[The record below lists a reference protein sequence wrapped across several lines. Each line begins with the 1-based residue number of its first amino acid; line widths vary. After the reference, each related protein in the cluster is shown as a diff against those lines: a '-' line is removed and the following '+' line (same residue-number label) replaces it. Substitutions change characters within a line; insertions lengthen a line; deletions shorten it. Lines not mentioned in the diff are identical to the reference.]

1 MALKPITQQQ
11 FVVLIDQLTSTYW
24 TKVTSPKE
32 SRVQSEYND
41 GSTGT
46 TRKVSGFTTRENV
59 TLTKAFD
66 PIADKAII
74 TWYNSSKGSAST
86 GTSSQGVTPFTV
98 SITPVTNTYQG
109 TTITGVTITLTGCQ
123 VVSIKLPEVD
133 RTGSGTAMLELEIY
147 YEELTMS

>member
-24 TKVTSPKE
+24 SKVTSPKE
-32 SRVQSEYND
+32 SRVQAEYND

-46 TRKVSGFTTRENV
+46 TRKVAGFTSRENV

-66 PIADKAII
+66 PVADKAII
-74 TWYNSSKGSAST
+74 AWYNGLKGSST
-86 GTSSQGVTPFTV
+86 GGTGTGATPFAV

-109 TTITGVTITLTGCQ
+109 TTITGVTITLTGCT
-123 VVSIKLPEVD
+123 VVSLKMPEVD
-133 RTGSGTAMLELEIY
+133 RTGSSAAMLELEVY
-147 YEELTMS
+147 YEELTLT